1 MQLKRWDRPS
11 ESCGR
16 FLFGVIHPTDRG
28 FDLQLVP
35 PDFLSKALKRGISQM
50 GKLISVKWVTDPKQ
64 MPELEAGP
72 ISIIMGANLRKL
84 QQPEPPKKKTPTK
97 KKESDNG

>member
-1 MQLKRWDRPS
+1 MGL
-11 ESCGR
+11 
-16 FLFGVIHPTDRG
+16 IHLTDWG
-28 FDLQLVP
+28 FELQLVP
-35 PDFLSKALKRGISQM
+35 PDMSSTALKRGTSQI
-50 GKLISVKWVTDPKQ
+50 GKLISAEWVTDPKQ

-84 QQPEPPKKKTPTK
+84 QQPEPPEKKTPTK